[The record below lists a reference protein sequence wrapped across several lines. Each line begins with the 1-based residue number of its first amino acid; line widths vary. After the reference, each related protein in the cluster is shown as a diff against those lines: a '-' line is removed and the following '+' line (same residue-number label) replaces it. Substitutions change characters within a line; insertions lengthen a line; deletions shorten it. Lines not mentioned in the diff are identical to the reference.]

1 MDKKYITLFRDLA
14 QATAASAES
23 VMDYNRSRNDEKGL
37 STATIMRDDFQ
48 ALVDVIK
55 EAGDDY
61 APTQPEAARLLVGA
75 MVMVNQLQDK
85 VNALRKAITGY
96 QTDVIPKLQEI
107 VDKAGSDNELARKM
121 ANEKFVIKEQ
131 E

>member
-1 MDKKYITLFRDLA
+1 MDKKYITLFKDLA

-23 VMDYNRSRNDEKGL
+23 VMDYNRSQNDEKGL

-48 ALVDVIK
+48 TLVDTIQ
-55 EAGDDY
+55 EAGDNY

-107 VDKAGSDNELARKM
+107 VDNAGSDDDLARKM
-121 ANEKFVIKEQ
+121 ANEKFIIKE
-131 E
+131 

>member
-1 MDKKYITLFRDLA
+1 MDKKYITLFKDLA

-23 VMDYNRSRNDEKGL
+23 VMDYNRSKNDEKGL

-48 ALVDVIK
+48 ALVDTIQ
-55 EAGDDY
+55 EAGDNY

-107 VDKAGSDNELARKM
+107 VDKAGSDIELARKM

>member
-1 MDKKYITLFRDLA
+1 MDKKYVTLFKDLA
-14 QATAASAES
+14 QATAAFAEQ
-23 VMDYNRSRNDEKGL
+23 VMDYNRNKNDEKGL

-48 ALVDVIK
+48 ALVDAIK

-61 APTQPEAARLLVGA
+61 APTHSEAARLLVGA
-75 MVMVNQLQDK
+75 MVLVNQLQDK

-107 VDKAGSDNELARKM
+107 VNKAGSDDELARKM
-121 ANEKFVIKEQ
+121 ANEKFIIEEKE
-131 E
+131 

>member
-1 MDKKYITLFRDLA
+1 MDKKYITLFKDLA

-23 VMDYNRSRNDEKGL
+23 VMDYNRSQNDEKGL

-48 ALVDVIK
+48 ALVDTIQ
-55 EAGDDY
+55 EAGDNY

-75 MVMVNQLQDK
+75 MVIVNQLQDK

-107 VDKAGSDNELARKM
+107 VDNAGSDDDLARKM
-121 ANEKFVIKEQ
+121 ANEKFIIKE
-131 E
+131 

>member
-1 MDKKYITLFRDLA
+1 MDKKYVTLFKDLA

-23 VMDYNRSRNDEKGL
+23 VMEYDRNKNDEKGL
-37 STATIMRDDFQ
+37 STAKIMRDDFQ
-48 ALVDVIK
+48 ALVDTIK

-61 APTQPEAARLLVGA
+61 APTYPEAARLLVGA
-75 MVMVNQLQDK
+75 MVIVNQLQDK
-85 VNALRKAITGY
+85 VDALHKAITGY

-121 ANEKFVIKEQ
+121 ANEKFIIKEK